1 MSSVRRSLTDAQRR
15 EFHDALDAR
24 RREVLARQGR
34 LDASLSDAREAR
46 SGGQADD
53 EHDPEGPTMAAT
65 WSQLTGLHE
74 DLELELTEIDHAL
87 AHLEAGTYGVCMN
100 CGKPI
105 GVARLRA
112 RPFAELCIDCAKALE
127 SH

>member
-1 MSSVRRSLTDAQRR
+1 MPSVRRSLTAAQRS
-15 EFHDALDAR
+15 EFHDALGAR
-24 RREVLARQGR
+24 RNEVLARQGR

-65 WSQLTGLHE
+65 WSQLTGLHDDL
-74 DLELELTEIDHAL
+74 DLELAEIDHAL
-87 AHLEAGTYGVCMN
+87 ARIDAGKYGLCAK

-112 RPFAELCIDCAKALE
+112 RPYAELCIDCARALE
-127 SH
+127 AH

>member
-1 MSSVRRSLTDAQRR
+1 MHRSLTAAQRR

-24 RREVLARQGR
+24 RTEVLERQGR
-34 LDASLSDAREAR
+34 LDASLTDAREAR

-65 WSQLTGLHE
+65 WSQLTGLH
-74 DLELELTEIDHAL
+74 DDIDVELTEIDHAL
-87 AHLEAGTYGVCMN
+87 ARIEAGTYGVCAH
-100 CGKPI
+100 CGNPI

-112 RPFAELCIDCAKALE
+112 RPFAELCIDCAKAVE
-127 SH
+127 AH

>member
-1 MSSVRRSLTDAQRR
+1 MRRSLTDAQRR
-15 EFHDALDAR
+15 EFRDALNGR
-24 RREVLARQGR
+24 RSELLERQGR

-74 DLELELTEIDHAL
+74 DFELEWTEIDHAL
-87 AHLEAGTYGVCMN
+87 QRIDVGTYGVCVK
-100 CGKPI
+100 CGRPI

-127 SH
+127 QH

>member
-1 MSSVRRSLTDAQRR
+1 
-15 EFHDALDAR
+15 
-24 RREVLARQGR
+24 
-34 LDASLSDAREAR
+34 
-46 SGGQADD
+46 
-53 EHDPEGPTMAAT
+53 MAAT

>member
-1 MSSVRRSLTDAQRR
+1 
-15 EFHDALDAR
+15 
-24 RREVLARQGR
+24 
-34 LDASLSDAREAR
+34 
-46 SGGQADD
+46 
-53 EHDPEGPTMAAT
+53 MAAT

-74 DLELELTEIDHAL
+74 DLEVELAEIDHAL
-87 AHLEAGTYGVCMN
+87 ARIDAGSYGVCAN

-112 RPFAELCIDCAKALE
+112 RPYAELCIGCAKALE

>member
-1 MSSVRRSLTDAQRR
+1 VRRSLTAAQRR

-65 WSQLTGLHE
+65 WSQLTGLHD
-74 DLELELTEIDHAL
+74 DLEVELKAIDHSL
-87 AHLEAGTYGVCMN
+87 AHLKAGTYGVCVN

-112 RPFAELCIDCAKALE
+112 RPYAELCIECARALE
-127 SH
+127 AH